1 MCEVLTIGEPMA
13 LFVADQEG
21 PLESVDHFT
30 KYVSGSEVNFSVGMA
45 RLEHRVAYITK
56 MGQDPFGK
64 YINQFL
70 TQNNIDTRYFT
81 FDEAHTTGF
90 QIKEKV
96 QTGDPEVAS
105 FRKNSAAA
113 NMQLKELD
121 NISWQG
127 IKHLH
132 VTGIP
137 PALSQSCRD
146 VIYKLI
152 ALARENGVYISF
164 DPNLRPKLWTSPDE
178 MRSVIND
185 LACRCDLVLP
195 GINEGKI
202 LIGSDDP
209 NVIADFYLKA
219 GVQTVIVKLGDK
231 GAFVKTQQDSFI
243 SEPFKV
249 EKVVDTVGAGDG
261 FAVGVVSA
269 LMEGLSLQQ
278 AAVRGNAIGA
288 LAIMTPGDN
297 DGLPNKEQLAE
308 YLKSHK
314 NGGEM

>member
-21 PLESVDHFT
+21 PLEKADHFT
-30 KYVSGSEVNFSVGMA
+30 KYVSGSEVNFAVGMS
-45 RLEHRVAYITK
+45 RLGHKVAYITK

-64 YINQFL
+64 YINNFL
-70 TQNNIDTRYFT
+70 QDNRIDTRYFT
-81 FDEAHTTGF
+81 FDQAHTTGF
-90 QIKEKV
+90 QLKEKV
-96 QTGDPEVAS
+96 YKGDPEVVS

-113 NMQLKELD
+113 NMNLADLD
-121 NISWQG
+121 AISWRG
-127 IKHLH
+127 VKNLH

-137 PALSQSCRD
+137 PALSEPCRA

-152 ALARENGVYISF
+152 ALAREHGVFISF
-164 DPNLRPKLWTSPDE
+164 DPNLRPKLWENQQE
-178 MRSVIND
+178 MIEVIND

-202 LIGSDDP
+202 LLGSDDP
-209 NVIADFYLKA
+209 QVIADYYLQA
-219 GVQTVIVKLGDK
+219 GVQTVVVKLGSK

-243 SEPFKV
+243 SKSFKV

-269 LMEGLSLQQ
+269 LMEGLSLSE
-278 AAVRGNAIGA
+278 AVVRGNAIGA
-288 LAIMTPGDN
+288 LAVMAPGDN
-297 DGLPNKEQLAE
+297 DGLPTTVELKNYLNKVQ
-308 YLKSHK
+308 
-314 NGGEM
+314 